1 MNRATYLICIACAMP
16 LFAQTEVT
24 IPDTLSGQEFHL
36 VLQNGNFQ
44 FQEGID
50 SETMGVNGPVLGP
63 TLIMEQGQF
72 ADISVEN
79 QLGEPTTIHWHG
91 LHVSAENDGGP
102 HTVIHPGE
110 TWNPQ
115 FTVLDKAGTYW
126 YHPHLHEHTDE
137 HVSKGL
143 SGFIIVKDDEEAAL
157 ELPRTYGVDDFPL
170 VIQTKSINPTGE
182 IVAHTNSDTEL
193 MVNAVMDPRLV
204 VPEQVVR
211 FRLLNGSSQ
220 RVFNFGLSNN
230 QSFHMIASDGGLL
243 NVSVELTRLMLAP
256 GERAEILVDFALTT
270 GSTTS
275 LLSYAAELQNGI
287 YGAAQPGMM
296 SMQSLDGYNPNP
308 LNGSDFEVMRF
319 EIVDPTV
326 NAVTTIVSNLASDT
340 PLTESES
347 DITRQFT
354 LTPEV
359 MGPNSINGDFLINGS
374 YFDMETINEVIPL
387 NNIEVWSITNQSPIA
402 HPFHIHDVQ
411 FYVLDRNGVPPAP
424 TEQGRKDV
432 VLVKPMETVRFITKF
447 EDFANPTVPFMYH
460 CHMLTHEDAGMMG
473 QFIVVDPLATN
484 SNLAGL
490 IPTVVTLGP
499 AYPNPFNPTT
509 TIRYDLPTRS
519 AVTLGVYDITGRTIT
534 ILADTHQPAG
544 AYSIHWNGT
553 NDLGNPVSTGMYF
566 CRLEAGDYSKT
577 IKMVYLK

>member
-1 MNRATYLICIACAMP
+1 MP